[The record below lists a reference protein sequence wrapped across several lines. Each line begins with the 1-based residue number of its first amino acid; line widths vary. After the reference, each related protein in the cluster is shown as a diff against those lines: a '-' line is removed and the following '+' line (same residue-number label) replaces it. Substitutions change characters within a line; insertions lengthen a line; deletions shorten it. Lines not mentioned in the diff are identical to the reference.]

1 MSAKLL
7 YASPLWLIA
16 NGIRYSHA
24 TWDKSDSFNINKEL
38 SKCTCPN
45 CGKDVQKYSEYDDY
59 IHCNYTTIESNHIGS
74 KDFDLIKR
82 VGFKLK
88 HESVLEHSM
97 IVYHIEC
104 SRAVLQELA
113 RHRHIS
119 LTVKSTRYTIKKLLR
134 EKFEVNW
141 DKREY
146 SSSFEKYLVLTG
158 DWDVDRYNISM
169 LLALIKNLKE
179 NKSNDIVKYMLPEA
193 FKTELQ
199 LSLNLRELIHIL
211 ELRTSKD
218 ALWEFR
224 QVAFEMIN
232 VLPLEYKELIMEN
245 KIIKDNYERAN
256 NTTKNN

>member
-1 MSAKLL
+1 MKVKLL
-7 YASPLWLIA
+7 YASPLWLVS
-16 NGIRYSHA
+16 NGIRYSRS
-24 TWDKSDSFNINKEL
+24 TWDKSDSKFMSLNPENWNEEIEL
-38 SKCTCPN
+38 NFDEWLNFLTP
-45 CGKDVQKYSEYDDY
+45 SEV
-59 IHCNYTTIESNHIGS
+59 IIGD

-88 HESVLEHSM
+88 HESVLEHSLL
-97 IVYHIEC
+97 VYHIEC
-104 SRAVLQELA
+104 SRAMLQELA

-119 LTVKSTRYTIKKLLR
+119 LTVKSTRYTLKQLLK

-141 DKREY
+141 DKKEY
-146 SSSFEKYLVLTG
+146 SSSFEKYLVFTG
-158 DWDVDRYNISM
+158 DWDIDRYNISM

-224 QVAFEMIN
+224 QIAFEMIN
-232 VLPLEYKELIMEN
+232 VLPP
-245 KIIKDNYERAN
+245 
-256 NTTKNN
+256 